1 MSALARYGDGDE
13 GKLLHNV
20 TVGADPAIV
29 ATHPAGLQTVNGV
42 SLCLFSDVNAG
53 VLDED
58 FDPIALDGDVAG
70 TWQILV
76 SNDYVPAGRGSYGA
90 VESEGRWI
98 DITSQF
104 TPTIATVDPGTV
116 ATTAQY
122 VQASP
127 LDARTI
133 MVVFRRTAGSGE
145 ISAQFYNKSQG

>member
-1 MSALARYGDGDE
+1 MSELARYGDGDE
-13 GKLLHNV
+13 GKLLDNV
-20 TVGADPAIV
+20 TVDADPAIV
-29 ATHPAGLQTVNGV
+29 ATHPAGLQRVNGV

-58 FDPIALDGDVAG
+58 YLPIALDGDLAG
-70 TWQILV
+70 TWQVLV
-76 SNDYVPAGRGSYGA
+76 SNDYVPAGQGSYGA
-90 VESEGRWI
+90 VEAAGRWV

-104 TPTIATVDPGTV
+104 SPTIATVDPGTY

-133 MVVFRRTAGSGE
+133 MVIFRRSAGTGE
-145 ISAQFYNKSQG
+145 VSAQFYNKSQG